1 MSERRSEAADCACP
15 RTDGYRIK
23 RRGCP
28 AHAETD
34 AAYWRDSDRRKFGT
48 DSPHEPT
55 DEFVRRAFAEGARA
69 LWPDSRDPGWIVTF
83 NRWLDARVAEFQ
95 HNTLEMARKA
105 DLAERRAEESEFHV
119 EQLRDARDSAERRIE
134 RADALLDGWEHD
146 GPDDP
151 AILLLIQR
159 VREVLVGSRGE
170 VGTGAGEGAT
180 GQDTGTAWVTRSEDC
195 PEAPAQAHLS
205 AADDSDAALCPCG
218 EPIGH
223 AHHCGSC
230 CGCGAADQHEHMA
243 MVEHLRRCPICDMRF
258 DKECAA
264 CGCGLDGYG
273 NCPCGCYGWDRCDH
287 DWLDRPESD
296 SRECLICGVEVF
308 G

>member
-1 MSERRSEAADCACP
+1 MSAPRDLTATILRVLQRTADVQGNVTMLRAAENIAAELEARHVNDATVG
-15 RTDGYRIK
+15 RL
-23 RRGCP
+23 
-28 AHAETD
+28 AEIIASD
-34 AAYWRDSDRRKFGT
+34 AAL
-48 DSPHEPT
+48 
-55 DEFVRRAFAEGARA
+55 VRVGQAEA
-69 LWPDSRDPGWIVTF
+69 LR
-83 NRWLDARVAEFQ
+83 
-95 HNTLEMARKA
+95 
-105 DLAERRAEESEFHV
+105 ERRAEESEFHV

-296 SRECLICGVEVF
+296 SRECLICGVEVWSRSHSPPSTRR
-308 G
+308 